1 MQVFNRIHQ
10 QWPDDD
16 GVEVDLPKEWWR
28 DFLFPIVTGLPGDG
42 ELPAIARVNAGPLQS
57 SRSRQPKDLQKL
69 WCPIEFNAVPGCVT
83 LGKALLTVMSP
94 KG

>member
-1 MQVFNRIHQ
+1 MRTISLAVLFRSEPGLERVSAECPGSTGP
-10 QWPDDD
+10 WD
-16 GVEVDLPKEWWR
+16 GRAAQGWNPS
-28 DFLFPIVTGLPGDG
+28 P
-42 ELPAIARVNAGPLQS
+42 ARVNAGPLQS

-94 KG
+94 KGW